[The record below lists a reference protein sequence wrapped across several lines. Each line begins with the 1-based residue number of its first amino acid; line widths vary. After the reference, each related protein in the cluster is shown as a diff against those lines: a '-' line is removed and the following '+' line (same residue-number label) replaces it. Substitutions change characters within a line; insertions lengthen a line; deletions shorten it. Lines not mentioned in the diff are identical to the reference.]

1 MINRLAPSP
10 TRSENVFFA
19 NNQQASKVRERERER
34 EREQNTED
42 SEILVF

>member
-19 NNQQASKVRERERER
+19 NNQQASKVRKRERERER
-34 EREQNTED
+34 ERTKNRR
-42 SEILVF
+42 

>member
-34 EREQNTED
+34 ERENKTQK
-42 SEILVF
+42 IVKY